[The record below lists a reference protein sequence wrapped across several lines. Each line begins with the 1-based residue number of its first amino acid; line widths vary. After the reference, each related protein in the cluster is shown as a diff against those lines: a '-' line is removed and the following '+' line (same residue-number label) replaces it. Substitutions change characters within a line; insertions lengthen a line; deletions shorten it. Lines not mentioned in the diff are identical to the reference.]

1 MKIFLDTPSLIKL
14 YHEEVGTDYLD
25 SIFEDFKITNVYLS
39 ELAKVEYNSAI
50 MKKVRTKELTEDE
63 AKDLID
69 SFENDYQKYSFISI
83 DNVLIQHA
91 KELVAKYGLKGLRTL
106 DSSQLASVIEAK
118 TDLDFAVTADDL
130 LKSLIQLEGI
140 GTK

>member
-1 MKIFLDTPSLIKL
+1 MKIFLDTSSLIKL

-39 ELAKVEYNSAI
+39 ELAKVEYNSAV

-63 AKDLID
+63 AKNLID
-69 SFENDYQKYSFISI
+69 SFENDCQKYSFISI
-83 DNVLIQHA
+83 DHVLVQHA
-91 KELVAKYGLKGLRTL
+91 KELVVKYGSKGLRTL
-106 DSSQLASVIEAK
+106 DSLQLASVIEAK
-118 TDLDFAVTADDL
+118 TELDFAVTADDL

-140 GTK
+140 DTK